1 MGKIV
6 SKEEYSK
13 LKDNFAEKKVIL
25 CHGVF
30 DLLHAGHVDYFR
42 EAKSLGD
49 ILVVSVTAEKYV
61 RKGIGRPYFND
72 EVRCFFLAAIK
83 YIDYVI
89 LAEEYTAKGIIEL
102 VEPDLYVKGKE
113 YEDASS
119 DLTGKIGEEI
129 KLVREHGG
137 DIYFTSGIV
146 FSSTNLINR
155 CFNSFSDD
163 IKTYM
168 KNLCKKTNINDIVD
182 MVDKISDKKIL
193 LVGDTYFDKYH
204 FCNALDGEG
213 YSHHNIIEEKRVV
226 RYSRG
231 VWDVAEIIAEFADDV
246 TILTLLNDKYADT
259 LPKKDNVIDMSE
271 YSENYINL
279 EYDNFV
285 EKKYGLIN
293 KLYSVISKKNKK
305 EINDSMRTNVV
316 DKIKR
321 EANKYDCVLVFDYGL
336 GMIDDELISEIE
348 KCSKCLF
355 VTSRELNGIEQIN
368 NIMRFR
374 HSDYFAVTKKEI
386 QNKLLL
392 QNKSDKEALQEIEYK
407 LKGKGW
413 ILDAGGESCMIQ
425 DNEFIQCPSL
435 FNSVKDI
442 NGSDEAFSAM
452 ALLISLVGGSVE
464 ISALMGNIARTLK
477 AQLIGNST
485 KLEKVNILSY
495 ARTLLNW
502 SEA

>member
-1 MGKIV
+1 MGRIV
-6 SKEEYSK
+6 TKEEYRK
-13 LKDNFAEKKVIL
+13 LKDDFKGKKVVL

-61 RKGIGRPYFND
+61 RKGIGRPYFNND
-72 EVRCFFLAAIK
+72 IRCFFLAAIK
-83 YIDYVI
+83 YIDFVI

-102 VEPDLYVKGKE
+102 VEPYLYVKGKE
-113 YEDASS
+113 YENAAS

-129 KLVREHGG
+129 RLAREHGG

-168 KNLCKKTNINDIVD
+168 KNLCKKININDIVD
-182 MVDKISDKKIL
+182 LVDRISDKKIL
-193 LVGDTYFDKYH
+193 LLGDTYFDKYH
-204 FCNALDGEG
+204 FCNALDGEE
-213 YSHHNIIEEKRVV
+213 YSYHNIIEENGIVM
-226 RYSRG
+226 YSRG
-231 VWDVAEIIAEFADDV
+231 VWDVANIIAEFADDV
-246 TILTLLNDKYADT
+246 TILTMLNGKYGENLT
-259 LPKKDNVIDMSE
+259 KKKNVTDISE
-271 YSENYINL
+271 YSDEYNNL

-285 EKKYGLIN
+285 EKKNGLIN
-293 KLYSVISKKNKK
+293 KLFSVISNKNTK
-305 EINDSMRTNVV
+305 EILDLARDNIVE
-316 DKIKR
+316 KIKGV
-321 EANKYDCVLVFDYGL
+321 ANKYDCVVIFDYGL
-336 GMIDDELISEIE
+336 GMIDEELISEIE
-348 KCSKCLF
+348 KCAKCLF
-355 VTSRELNGIEQIN
+355 VTSRELSGIEQIN
-368 NIMRFR
+368 SIMRFGR
-374 HSDYFAVTKKEI
+374 SDYFAITKKEI
-386 QNKLLL
+386 QKKLLL
-392 QNKSDKEALQEIEYK
+392 QNMSNKEALLEIEHK

-413 ILDAGGESCMIQ
+413 ILDANGDSCMIQ

-435 FNSVKDI
+435 FNKVKDL

-452 ALLISLVGGSVE
+452 ALLISLAGGNVE
-464 ISALMGNIARTLK
+464 ISAFMGNIAKTLK
-477 AQLIGNST
+477 AQLIGNSG

-502 SEA
+502 SEG